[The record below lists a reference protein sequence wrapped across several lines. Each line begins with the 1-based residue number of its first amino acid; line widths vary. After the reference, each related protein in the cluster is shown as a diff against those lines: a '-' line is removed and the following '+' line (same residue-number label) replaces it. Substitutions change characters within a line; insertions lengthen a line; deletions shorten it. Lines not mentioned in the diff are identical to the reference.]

1 MYSYTQPVCPFE
13 TLLVMN
19 ELIKLQM
26 YVFFYKRKNICKGKY
41 CKKDDIPLSLNFRNW
56 LHKAAFQ
63 HWPNKSVI
71 YWVTFIQSLQQ
82 VAVAE
87 RNETIYFVWSKFFS
101 FVFLSI
107 KKGYTNYIIRTIS
120 QLCIKSIRWCGCPF
134 SMSFYAQSVK
144 DLQYYKKINSLKQ
157 NDGYLSKHYTYQY
170 M

>member
-63 HWPNKSVI
+63 HWPNKSAI

-87 RNETIYFVWSKFFS
+87 RNEIIYFVWSKFFS

-120 QLCIKSIRWCGCPF
+120 QLCIKSIRSCGCPF
-134 SMSFYAQSVK
+134 SMSFYAKSVK

-157 NDGYLSKHYTYQY
+157 TDQWICK
-170 M
+170 